1 MPGKATTLRS
11 WLESEPFT
19 LVMSAGFFGFFA
31 HSGLIRALEERD
43 LLPVRVGG
51 SSAGALVAGAWAS
64 GLSAGDVA
72 DGLLTIKR
80 EDFWDPWPGLGLLR
94 GRKMRERLQVML
106 PIDDFAACRWS
117 LFVSTYD
124 ALARRTRVIETG
136 DLATAIHAS
145 CALPGLFQPVW
156 IGWRPHFDGGV
167 RDRHGLAGTG
177 PGERIFY
184 HHLSSRSPWRG
195 KQSAALEP
203 PDREN
208 TVSLV
213 IGNIPRT
220 GPFKLEL
227 GRKAHQVTYRATLEA
242 LDQPIV
248 NGLVRVSAM

>member
-1 MPGKATTLRS
+1 MGTTLRS
-11 WLESEPFT
+11 WLEAEPFT

-31 HSGLIRALEERD
+31 HSGLIRALEEQG

-64 GLSAGDVA
+64 GLSASEVA
-72 DGLLTIKR
+72 EGLLDIKM
-80 EDFWDPWPGLGLLR
+80 EDFWDLWPGLGLLR
-94 GRKMRERLQVML
+94 GRKMKERLEAML
-106 PIDDFAACRWS
+106 PVDDFSGCRWS
-117 LFVSTYD
+117 LFLSAYD
-124 ALARRTRVIETG
+124 ALARKTRVIESG
-136 DLATAIHAS
+136 PLAIAIHAS

-167 RDRHGLAGTG
+167 RDRHGLAGTI

-195 KQSAALEP
+195 KQSASLSP

-213 IGNIPRT
+213 IGGIPRT

-227 GRKAHQVTYRATLEA
+227 GRRANEVTYRATLEA
-242 LDQPIV
+242 LDQPV
-248 NGLVRVSAM
+248 VDGLVRVSAM